1 MGKKITMTIPTK
13 ITMVRLVMIPFVI
26 LCYCLQS
33 KNEYLFILTSA
44 LFLIASMTDYLDGH
58 IARKYNMVSD
68 LGKLLDPI
76 ADKVLVAA
84 GLFIV
89 IDGGYIPVKYFALIC
104 TTIIIAREFMIGV
117 IRQMAAL
124 KKVVLAADKLG
135 KIKTATTMFALT
147 FLLLSAND
155 NIVFEV
161 FRYVG
166 TGLFALATLF
176 TLISGLNYL
185 IKNFDLILSD
195 DIKKNQQKKSEK
207 EQDSQLTET
216 VHTDNAQAV
225 LNEEQ
230 TVQTQNG
237 EVGK

>member
-33 KNEYLFILTSA
+33 LNEYLFILTSA

-89 IDGGYIPVKYFALIC
+89 IDGGYIPVNYFALIC

-161 FRYVG
+161 FRYAG
-166 TGLFALATLF
+166 TVLFALATLF

>member
-13 ITMVRLVMIPFVI
+13 ITMVRLVMIPLVI
-26 LCYCLQS
+26 LCYCLQGLW
-33 KNEYLFILTSA
+33 EYMFILTA
-44 LFLIASMTDYLDGH
+44 AFFLIASLTDYLDGH

-89 IDGGYIPVKYFALIC
+89 IDGNYIPFKYVALIF

-147 FLLLSAND
+147 FLLLSCDD
-155 NIVFEV
+155 NIVSV
-161 FRYVG
+161 ICRYAGFV
-166 TGLFALATLF
+166 LFAFATLF

-195 DIKKNQQKKSEK
+195 DIKKNAKADVSEKQEDAELEKVEDRIFVADGKEQKK
-207 EQDSQLTET
+207 
-216 VHTDNAQAV
+216 
-225 LNEEQ
+225 EEAPDDAR
-230 TVQTQNG
+230 
-237 EVGK
+237 

>member
-1 MGKKITMTIPTK
+1 
-13 ITMVRLVMIPFVI
+13 
-26 LCYCLQS
+26 
-33 KNEYLFILTSA
+33 
-44 LFLIASMTDYLDGH
+44 
-58 IARKYNMVSD
+58 
-68 LGKLLDPI
+68 
-76 ADKVLVAA
+76 
-84 GLFIV
+84 
-89 IDGGYIPVKYFALIC
+89 
-104 TTIIIAREFMIGV
+104 
-117 IRQMAAL
+117 MAAL

-161 FRYVG
+161 FRYAG
-166 TGLFALATLF
+166 TVLFALATLF

>member
-33 KNEYLFILTSA
+33 LNEYLFILTSA

-89 IDGGYIPVKYFALIC
+89 IDGGYIPVDYFALIC

-161 FRYVG
+161 FRYAG
-166 TGLFALATLF
+166 TVLFALATLF

>member
-33 KNEYLFILTSA
+33 LNEYLFILTAA

-58 IARKYNMVSD
+58 IARKYNMISD

-155 NIVFEV
+155 NIVFVV

-166 TGLFALATLF
+166 TVLFALATLF

-195 DIKKNQQKKSEK
+195 DIKKNAKADVSEKQEDAELEKVGDRIFVADGKEQKK
-207 EQDSQLTET
+207 
-216 VHTDNAQAV
+216 
-225 LNEEQ
+225 EEAPDDAR
-230 TVQTQNG
+230 
-237 EVGK
+237 

>member
-13 ITMVRLVMIPFVI
+13 ITMIRLIMIPLVI
-26 LCYCLQS
+26 LSYCLQGL
-33 KNEYLFILTSA
+33 NEYVFIITALLF
-44 LFLIASMTDYLDGH
+44 FIASMTDYLDGH

-76 ADKVLVAA
+76 ADKVLVAT
-84 GLFIV
+84 GLFIL
-89 IDGGYIPVKYFALIC
+89 IDGNYIPFKYVALIF

-147 FLLLSAND
+147 FLLLSCND
-155 NIVFEV
+155 HIVFVV

-166 TGLFALATLF
+166 FVLFALATLF

-195 DIKKNQQKKSEK
+195 DIKKNEEKNKSADAVVNET
-207 EQDSQLTET
+207 SQ
-216 VHTDNAQAV
+216 
-225 LNEEQ
+225 NEEL
-230 TVQTQNG
+230 QNG
-237 EVGK
+237 ESLDKTEEK

>member
-33 KNEYLFILTSA
+33 LNEYLFILTSA

-89 IDGGYIPVKYFALIC
+89 IDGGYIPVNYFALIC

-155 NIVFEV
+155 NKVFEV

-166 TGLFALATLF
+166 TVLFALATLF